1 MAISPASGMDG
12 TTHMTETFDYD
23 LFVIGAGSGGVRAA
37 RIAAGHGA
45 RVAIAEEYRVG
56 GTCVIRGCVPKK
68 LLHYAAAFREAFDDA
83 RGFGFSGQ
91 EAAKFSW
98 EALIAAKDAE
108 IARLNGLYLK
118 TLRNAGVEI
127 LETRAEFAGPHEIFL
142 VSEERIVTARIIL
155 IATGSVPFVPH
166 NIPGAAFAITSNE
179 ALDLKRQPSSIA
191 IIGGGYIAL
200 EFASIFNALGSETH
214 LLYRGP
220 QILRGFDREL
230 RDRLAAAMAARGVN
244 IHVHAEVDRIERLNG
259 GRGGYRVHTRKG
271 LALEVAEVMYA
282 TGRQPNTFD
291 LHLEKAGVEVLAND
305 AVKVNDYGQT
315 SVPHIYA
322 VGDVTNR
329 AQLTPV
335 AIREGHAFA
344 DRVFG
349 GRDVPPLDYET
360 IPTAIFSLP
369 EAASVG
375 LSEEE
380 ARARFGSEN
389 VAVYRAHFRPMK
401 HTLSGRDARTFFK
414 LVTAGENGRILG
426 AHLIGE
432 EAPELIQLLG
442 TLVAMKARKADLD
455 ATIAVHPTA
464 AEELVTLRTP
474 GDPYQPDDAS

>member
-1 MAISPASGMDG
+1 
-12 TTHMTETFDYD
+12 MTAHFDYD

-37 RIAAGHGA
+37 RIAASHGA

-68 LLHYAAAFREAFDDA
+68 LLHYAAVYREDFEDA

-91 EAAKFSW
+91 EKARFSW
-98 EALIAAKDAE
+98 KALIAAKDAE
-108 IARLNGLYLK
+108 ITRLNGLYLK
-118 TLRNAGVEI
+118 TLRNAGVDI
-127 LETRAEFAGPHEIFL
+127 LESRAEFAGPHEIFL
-142 VSEERIVTARIIL
+142 VSEERTVSARYIL

-166 NIPGAAFAITSNE
+166 NIPGAAYAITSNE
-179 ALDLKRQPSSIA
+179 ALELKRQPASIA

-200 EFASIFNALGSETH
+200 EFASIFNALGTETH
-214 LLYRGP
+214 LLYRGS

-230 RDRLAAAMAARGVN
+230 RDRLAEAMAERGVN
-244 IHVHAEVDRIERLNG
+244 IHVHAEVDRIERLDDGN
-259 GRGGYRVHTRKG
+259 GGYRVHTRKD
-271 LALEVAEVMYA
+271 LVLDVEEVMYA

-305 AVKVNDYGQT
+305 AVKVDAYGQT

-349 GRDVPPLDYET
+349 GIEVPPLDYGT
-360 IPTAIFSLP
+360 VPTAIFSLP

-375 LSEEE
+375 LSEDE
-380 ARARFGSEN
+380 ARARYGEKDIEI
-389 VAVYRAHFRPMK
+389 YRTQFRPMK
-401 HTLSGRDARTFFK
+401 HTLSGRDTRTFFK
-414 LVTAGENGRILG
+414 LVVARKDGRILG

-442 TLVAMKARKADLD
+442 TLVSMKARKADLD

-464 AEELVTLRTP
+464 AEELVTLRSP
-474 GDPYQPDDAS
+474 SEPYRPDYS